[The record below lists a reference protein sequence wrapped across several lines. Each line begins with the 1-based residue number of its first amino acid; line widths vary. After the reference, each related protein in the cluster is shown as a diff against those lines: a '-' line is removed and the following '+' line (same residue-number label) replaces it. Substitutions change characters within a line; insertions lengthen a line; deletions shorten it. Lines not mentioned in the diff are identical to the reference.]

1 MNTKF
6 IALLGSTGSIGGST
20 LSLVRQFPDRF
31 KIHSLSCRRSI
42 DKLVDQIKEFSPKQV
57 VVEASDQVTQLRELF
72 AESELEILS
81 GDQGNCQLVQ
91 HPEVDLVVTGIVGSA
106 GLSPCLKA
114 LEYGK
119 DLVFGNK
126 ESLVLAGELFMQ
138 VAHRSGSLI
147 LPMDSEHNA
156 IYQSLAGHRREDVIS
171 LILTASGGPFR
182 DLPLDDFSAITKKDA
197 LQHPNWEMGNKIT
210 IDSATMMNK
219 GLEVIEAH
227 WLFGIPLEKIEVV
240 IHRESIVHSLVE
252 YVDGSLIAQLGQP
265 DMRIPLAYC
274 LGYPERLPLK
284 LPRLNLCELG
294 SLHFENPDPVRYPC
308 FALALAALRQGGAAP
323 AVLNGG
329 NEAVVEAFLDEELRF
344 SHIASYLQRL
354 MSLFGRWRQKPE
366 CPNYLQ
372 YINSVDDAL
381 AADRWGRS
389 KLRQLLETTS

>member
-1 MNTKF
+1 MNPKF
-6 IALLGSTGSIGGST
+6 IALLGSTGSIGRST

-182 DLPLDDFSAITKKDA
+182 DLPLVDFSAITKEAA
-197 LQHPNWEMGNKIT
+197 LKHPTWEMGNKIT

-329 NEAVVEAFLDEELRF
+329 NEAVVEAFLDEELHF

-354 MSLFGRWRQKPE
+354 MSHLECWRQKPE

-389 KLRQLLETTS
+389 QLRQLLETTS

>member
-1 MNTKF
+1 MNPKF
-6 IALLGSTGSIGGST
+6 IALLGSTGSIGRST

-57 VVEASDQVTQLRELF
+57 VVEAPDQVTQLRELF

>member
-1 MNTKF
+1 MNPKF
-6 IALLGSTGSIGGST
+6 IALLGATGSIGRST

-126 ESLVLAGELFMQ
+126 ESLVLAGELLMQ

-171 LILTASGGPFR
+171 LILTAYGGTFR

-227 WLFGIPLEKIEVV
+227 WLFGIPLEKIDVV

-344 SHIASYLQRL
+344 IHIASYLQRL

>member
-1 MNTKF
+1 MNPKF

-72 AESELEILS
+72 AKSELEILS

-344 SHIASYLQRL
+344 IHIASYLQRL
-354 MSLFGRWRQKPE
+354 MSHLECWRQKPE

-389 KLRQLLETTS
+389 QLRQLLETTS

>member
-1 MNTKF
+1 MNPKF
-6 IALLGSTGSIGGST
+6 IALLGSTGSIGRST

-182 DLPLDDFSAITKKDA
+182 DLPLDNFSAITKKDA

>member
-1 MNTKF
+1 MNPKF
-6 IALLGSTGSIGGST
+6 IALLGSTGSIGRST

-42 DKLVDQIKEFSPKQV
+42 DKLVDQIREFAPKQV

-72 AESELEILS
+72 AESELKILS

-126 ESLVLAGELFMQ
+126 ESLVLAGELFMR

-156 IYQSLAGHRREDVIS
+156 IYQSLVGHRREDVVS

-182 DLPLDDFSAITKKDA
+182 DLPLVDFSAITKEAA
-197 LQHPNWEMGNKIT
+197 LKHPTWEMGNKIT

-240 IHRESIVHSLVE
+240 IHRENIVHSLVE

-284 LPRLNLCELG
+284 LPRLNLCEFG

-308 FALALAALRQGGAAP
+308 FSLALAALRQGGAAP

-329 NEAVVEAFLDEELRF
+329 NEAVVEAFLDEELHF

-354 MSLFGRWRQKPE
+354 MSHLECWRQKPE

>member
-1 MNTKF
+1 MNPKF
-6 IALLGSTGSIGGST
+6 IALLGSTGSIGRST

-227 WLFGIPLEKIEVV
+227 WLFGIPLEKIDVV

-344 SHIASYLQRL
+344 IHIASYLQRL

>member
-1 MNTKF
+1 MNPKF
-6 IALLGSTGSIGGST
+6 IALLGSTGSIGRST

-57 VVEASDQVTQLRELF
+57 VVGASDQVTQLRELF

>member
-1 MNTKF
+1 MNPKF
-6 IALLGSTGSIGGST
+6 IALLGSTGSIGRST

-344 SHIASYLQRL
+344 IHIASYLQRL

>member
-1 MNTKF
+1 MNPKF
-6 IALLGSTGSIGGST
+6 IALLGSTGSIGRST

>member
-1 MNTKF
+1 MNPKF
-6 IALLGSTGSIGGST
+6 IALLGSTGSIGRST

-329 NEAVVEAFLDEELRF
+329 NEAVVEAFLDEELGF
-344 SHIASYLQRL
+344 IHIASYLQRL

>member
-1 MNTKF
+1 MNPKF

-42 DKLVDQIKEFSPKQV
+42 DRLVDQIREFAPKQV

-72 AESELEILS
+72 AESELKILS

-126 ESLVLAGELFMQ
+126 ESLVLAGELFMRA
-138 VAHRSGSLI
+138 AHRSGSLI

-156 IYQSLAGHRREDVIS
+156 IYQSLVGHRREDVVS

-182 DLPLDDFSAITKKDA
+182 DLPLVDFSAITKEAA
-197 LQHPNWEMGNKIT
+197 LKHPTWEMGNKIT

-284 LPRLNLCELG
+284 LPRLNLCEFG
-294 SLHFENPDPVRYPC
+294 SLHFENPDPFRYPC
-308 FALALAALRQGGAAP
+308 FSLALAALRQGGAAP

>member
-1 MNTKF
+1 MNPKF
-6 IALLGSTGSIGGST
+6 IALLGSTGSIGRST

-57 VVEASDQVTQLRELF
+57 VVEAPDQVTQLRELF

-344 SHIASYLQRL
+344 IHIASYLQRL

>member
-1 MNTKF
+1 MNPKF

-42 DKLVDQIKEFSPKQV
+42 DTLVDQIREFAPKQV

-72 AESELEILS
+72 AESELKILS

-344 SHIASYLQRL
+344 IHIASYLQRL

>member
-1 MNTKF
+1 MNPKF
-6 IALLGSTGSIGGST
+6 IALLGSTGSIGRST

-329 NEAVVEAFLDEELRF
+329 NEAVVEAFLDEELHF

>member
-1 MNTKF
+1 MNPKF
-6 IALLGSTGSIGGST
+6 IALLGSTGSIGRST

-284 LPRLNLCELG
+284 LPRLNLCEFG

-354 MSLFGRWRQKPE
+354 MSLFGRWRQKPD

-389 KLRQLLETTS
+389 QLRQLLETTS

>member
-1 MNTKF
+1 MNPKF
-6 IALLGSTGSIGGST
+6 IALLGSTGSIGRST

-219 GLEVIEAH
+219 GLEVIEAY

-329 NEAVVEAFLDEELRF
+329 NEAVVEAFLDEELHF

>member
-1 MNTKF
+1 MNPKF
-6 IALLGSTGSIGGST
+6 IALLGSTGSIGRST

-57 VVEASDQVTQLRELF
+57 VVEAPDQVTQLRELF
-72 AESELEILS
+72 AKSELEILS

-219 GLEVIEAH
+219 GLEVIEAY

-354 MSLFGRWRQKPE
+354 MSLFGHWRQKPE

>member
-1 MNTKF
+1 MNPKF
-6 IALLGSTGSIGGST
+6 IALLGSTGSIGRST

-72 AESELEILS
+72 AESELKILS

-329 NEAVVEAFLDEELRF
+329 NEAVVEAFLDEELHF
-344 SHIASYLQRL
+344 NHIASYLQRL
-354 MSLFGRWRQKPE
+354 MSLLGRWRQKPE

>member
-1 MNTKF
+1 MNPKF
-6 IALLGSTGSIGGST
+6 IALLGSTGSIGRST
-20 LSLVRQFPDRF
+20 LTLVRQFPDRF

>member
-1 MNTKF
+1 MNPKF
-6 IALLGSTGSIGGST
+6 IALLGSTGSIGRST

-72 AESELEILS
+72 TESELKILS

-156 IYQSLAGHRREDVIS
+156 IYQSLAGHRREDVVS

-182 DLPLDDFSAITKKDA
+182 DLPLSDFSAITKKDA

-308 FALALAALRQGGAAP
+308 FALALTALRQGGAAP

-329 NEAVVEAFLDEELRF
+329 NEAVVEAFLHEELHFR
-344 SHIASYLQRL
+344 HIASYHQRL
-354 MSLFGRWRQKPE
+354 MSLLGRWRQKPE

>member
-1 MNTKF
+1 M
-6 IALLGSTGSIGGST
+6 
-20 LSLVRQFPDRF
+20 
-31 KIHSLSCRRSI
+31 
-42 DKLVDQIKEFSPKQV
+42 
-57 VVEASDQVTQLRELF
+57 
-72 AESELEILS
+72 
-81 GDQGNCQLVQ
+81 Q

-344 SHIASYLQRL
+344 IHIASYLQRL

>member
-1 MNTKF
+1 MNPKF
-6 IALLGSTGSIGGST
+6 IALLGSTGSIGRST
-20 LSLVRQFPDRF
+20 LTLVRQFPDRF

-57 VVEASDQVTQLRELF
+57 VVGASDQVTQLRELF

-91 HPEVDLVVTGIVGSA
+91 HPKVDLVVTGIVGSA

>member
-1 MNTKF
+1 MNPKF

-138 VAHRSGSLI
+138 VAHRSGSMI

-354 MSLFGRWRQKPE
+354 MSHLERWRQKPE

>member
-1 MNTKF
+1 MNPKS

-42 DKLVDQIKEFSPKQV
+42 EMLIDQIKEFAPKQV
-57 VVEASDQVTQLRELF
+57 VVEASDQVNQLRELF
-72 AESELEILS
+72 NESELEILS
-81 GDQGNCQLVQ
+81 GDQGNCELVQ
-91 HPEVDLVVTGIVGSA
+91 HPDVDLVVTGIVGSA

-114 LEYGK
+114 LESGK

-138 VAHRSGSLI
+138 VAHRSGSRI

-156 IYQSLAGHRREDVIS
+156 IYQSLVGHRREDVVS

-182 DLPLDDFSAITKKDA
+182 DMPLEDFSAITKEAA

-274 LGYPERLPLK
+274 LGYPERLPLN

-308 FALALAALRQGGAAP
+308 LTLALTALRQGGVAP

-329 NEAVVEAFLDEELRF
+329 NEEVVEAFLDEELHF
-344 SHIASYLQRL
+344 NHIASYLQRL
-354 MSLFGRWRQKPE
+354 MSLLECWRQKPE

-372 YINSVDDAL
+372 HINSVDDAL

-389 KLRQLLETTS
+389 QLRHLLETTS

>member
-1 MNTKF
+1 MNPKS

-42 DKLVDQIKEFSPKQV
+42 DVLVDQIKEFAPKQV
-57 VVEASDQVTQLRELF
+57 VVEASDQVNQLRELF
-72 AESELEILS
+72 AESELGILS
-81 GDQGNCQLVQ
+81 GDQGNCELVQ
-91 HPEVDLVVTGIVGSA
+91 HPDVDLVVTGIVGSA

-114 LEYGK
+114 LESGK

-138 VAHRSGSLI
+138 VAHRSGSRI

-156 IYQSLAGHRREDVIS
+156 IYQSLVGHRREDVVS

-182 DLPLDDFSAITKKDA
+182 DMPLEDFSAITKEAA

-274 LGYPERLPLK
+274 LGYPERLPLN
-284 LPRLNLCELG
+284 LPRLNLCKLG

-308 FALALAALRQGGAAP
+308 LALALAALQQGGPAP

-329 NEAVVEAFLDEELRF
+329 NEAVVEAFLDEELHF
-344 SHIASYLQRL
+344 NHITSYLQSL
-354 MSLFGRWRQKPE
+354 MSLLDRWRQQPE

-372 YINSVDDAL
+372 HINSVDDAL

-389 KLRQLLETTS
+389 QLRHLLETTS

>member
-1 MNTKF
+1 MNPKF
-6 IALLGSTGSIGGST
+6 IALLGSTGSIGRST

-354 MSLFGRWRQKPE
+354 MSLLGRWRQKPE

>member
-1 MNTKF
+1 MNPKF
-6 IALLGSTGSIGGST
+6 IALLGSTGSIGRST

-240 IHRESIVHSLVE
+240 NHRESIVHSLVE

>member
-1 MNTKF
+1 
-6 IALLGSTGSIGGST
+6 
-20 LSLVRQFPDRF
+20 
-31 KIHSLSCRRSI
+31 
-42 DKLVDQIKEFSPKQV
+42 
-57 VVEASDQVTQLRELF
+57 
-72 AESELEILS
+72 
-81 GDQGNCQLVQ
+81 
-91 HPEVDLVVTGIVGSA
+91 
-106 GLSPCLKA
+106 
-114 LEYGK
+114 
-119 DLVFGNK
+119 
-126 ESLVLAGELFMQ
+126 
-138 VAHRSGSLI
+138 
-147 LPMDSEHNA
+147 
-156 IYQSLAGHRREDVIS
+156 
-171 LILTASGGPFR
+171 
-182 DLPLDDFSAITKKDA
+182 
-197 LQHPNWEMGNKIT
+197 
-210 IDSATMMNK
+210 
-219 GLEVIEAH
+219 
-227 WLFGIPLEKIEVV
+227 
-240 IHRESIVHSLVE
+240 
-252 YVDGSLIAQLGQP
+252 
-265 DMRIPLAYC
+265 MRIPLAYC

>member
-1 MNTKF
+1 MNPKF

-42 DKLVDQIKEFSPKQV
+42 DTLVDQIREFAPKQV

-72 AESELEILS
+72 AESELKILS

-126 ESLVLAGELFMQ
+126 ESLVLAGELFMR

-156 IYQSLAGHRREDVIS
+156 IYQSLVGHRREDVVS

-182 DLPLDDFSAITKKDA
+182 DLPLVDFSAITKEAA
-197 LQHPNWEMGNKIT
+197 LKHPNWEMGNKIT

-284 LPRLNLCELG
+284 LPRLNLCEFG

-308 FALALAALRQGGAAP
+308 FSLALAALRQGGAAP

-329 NEAVVEAFLDEELRF
+329 NEAVVEAFLDEELHF

-354 MSLFGRWRQKPE
+354 MSHLECWRQKPE

-389 KLRQLLETTS
+389 QLRQLLETTS

>member
-1 MNTKF
+1 MNPKF
-6 IALLGSTGSIGGST
+6 IALLGSTGSIGRST

-219 GLEVIEAH
+219 GLEVIEAY

-344 SHIASYLQRL
+344 IHIASYLQRL